1 MKIKLPFIKRKTY
14 DRVVSELEKDLDAW
28 EIRFNRKVNDLL
40 DVEERFALKSG
51 SLKLAIDRNKR
62 IEFECRE
69 LRKQLEIRDKKI
81 KDLENGASGMK
92 AYIEESILVNEY
104 ENCWEIL
111 RGKFLDDSIR
121 YNTKASEKNSYTIKE
136 ILEIVKKIEKHN
148 IGDKNE

>member
-51 SLKLAIDRNKR
+51 SLKLANDRNKQL
-62 IEFECRE
+62 EFENKE

-92 AYIEESILVNEY
+92 AYIEESILVNE
-104 ENCWEIL
+104 
-111 RGKFLDDSIR
+111 
-121 YNTKASEKNSYTIKE
+121 
-136 ILEIVKKIEKHN
+136 
-148 IGDKNE
+148 